1 MKSVAV
7 CLLALTASAVAELQW
22 DNPDQNFLAK
32 VTDRTIVA
40 KYRFTNT
47 GKEPV
52 TIEAVRTSCGCTTAT
67 LAKKDYSPGESGE
80 IEARFDLGGRVG
92 HQEKAI
98 LVTTKEARQKP
109 SVLHL
114 VVEIPETVK
123 VQPELVLWRVGEAA
137 DPKTITVT
145 VADGS
150 PAKILAV
157 VADTPTIKV
166 SVAESLPGKNA
177 TITITPNDTAR
188 PEGATVMIKT
198 DYPADNP
205 EAHYAYARIK

>member
-1 MKSVAV
+1 MKLVAV
-7 CLLALTASAVAELQW
+7 CLFVLTASAFAELQW
-22 DNPDQNFLAK
+22 DNPDQNILAK
-32 VTDRTIVA
+32 VTDRTVVA
-40 KYRFTNT
+40 KYHFTNA
-47 GKEPV
+47 GKELV

-80 IEARFDLGGRVG
+80 IEARFEIGGRVG

-98 LVTTKEARQKP
+98 LVTTKGEPHNP

-114 VVEIPETVK
+114 VVEIPETIK

-137 DPKTITVT
+137 EPKTIKVT

-157 VADTPTIKV
+157 VTDTPTVKL
-166 SVAESLPGKNA
+166 SVAEGLPGKSA
-177 TITITPNDTAR
+177 TVTVTPNDTSR

-205 EAHYAYARIK
+205 EAHYAYVRIK